1 MIELNPISVESSELV
16 EQTFQF
22 WFNDQEHIRSPFP
35 KYIQNELRRKATE
48 NFFRWASG
56 LNNKAKDEINDEII
70 GERFEE
76 IIFEAAMALVITED
90 EKITI
95 KYPFLPRVG
104 DMIFENAENQTGK
117 SVVLSRAIKK
127 EGDQSFMSVKLEKND
142 SGENWTTTFE
152 LPE

>member
-16 EQTFQF
+16 EQTFNF

-35 KYIQNELRRKATE
+35 NYIHNELRRKATE
-48 NFFRWASG
+48 NFFKWASG

-76 IIFEAAMALVITED
+76 IIFETAMDLVMTED
-90 EKITI
+90 EKTTI

-117 SVVLSRAIKK
+117 SIVLSRSMQK
-127 EGDQSFMSVKLEKND
+127 EGDQSFMSIKLEKND
-142 SGENWTTTFE
+142 SGEQWSTTFE